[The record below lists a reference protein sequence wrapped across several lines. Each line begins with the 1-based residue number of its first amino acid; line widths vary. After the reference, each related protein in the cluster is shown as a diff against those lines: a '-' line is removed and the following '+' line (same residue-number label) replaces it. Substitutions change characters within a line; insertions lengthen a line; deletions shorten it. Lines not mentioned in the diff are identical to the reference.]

1 MAIRIPY
8 ILFVFILGL
17 SGEMLQAQDEPV
29 PVKRSE
35 DKVILEGKI
44 YYIHIVKEKQTLYSI
59 SRAYNVTEKLIA
71 VENPDVFAG
80 LRTGMVLKIPAEPV
94 VDEQEFTLESDEY
107 IFHIIKEEETLYS
120 LSRQYNITISDI
132 RDHNPEVKYSE
143 LQINQVIKI
152 PKIEREIKE
161 KEFSDNSFVYHLVEE
176 GETLYGLS
184 RLYNVSEEEIKELN
198 QKLLW
203 GELKYDEYIKIPVSR
218 EPEVAGD
225 SAFFEPFHD
234 TIDIDS
240 LDLFRERW
248 TALLRECSFM
258 DSIAQ
263 DSITG
268 TIDIGLFLPL
278 LLHWQEQAEE
288 EPVDSLMFEEE
299 EGEEVEEEEPPVLNP
314 MTVAFLEFYEG
325 ILLAMDSLR
334 QTGISINLWVHDT
347 DKNPDI
353 LNHLLDSIDISGL
366 DLIIGPVDPRN
377 VEILSDYSW
386 RHRIPMI
393 SPFYASDELI
403 YSNPFLVQVPP
414 SSTVQLQQ
422 YAAYLSDYFDRTL
435 VYIHNGDSLDMART
449 QFFKNEIL
457 ANLSEKVPLD
467 EVLFKEVIIND
478 SLPSVY
484 YHTLTRD
491 TENIII
497 IPSIEE
503 GEVSNILT
511 GLYFLLDEYDIKVF
525 GMPNW
530 QRFRSIDLEYFH
542 QLQLHYFTSFFVDYE
557 SQAVKNYLQKHKRAY
572 KAEPYRIS
580 SRGYNISMLAYDIM
594 LYFCPLVTEHGRNLI
609 FELNRTASHPMMG
622 DYDFIQL
629 HNYSGNVNKYTC
641 IIRYNRDLSIQ
652 HILPEPVAPDEY
664 VRAEKQIE

>member
-1 MAIRIPY
+1 
-8 ILFVFILGL
+8 
-17 SGEMLQAQDEPV
+17 MLHAQDEPV

-80 LRTGMVLKIPAEPV
+80 VRTGMVLKIPAEPV
-94 VDEQEFTLESDEY
+94 VDELEFTMESDEY
-107 IFHIIKEEETLYS
+107 VFHIIKEGETLYS
-120 LSRQYNITISDI
+120 LSRQYNITVSDI
-132 RDHNPEVKYSE
+132 SDHNPEVKYSE

-152 PKIEREIKE
+152 PKIEREIRE
-161 KEFSDNSFVYHLVEE
+161 KEFTDNNFVYHLVKE

-198 QKLLW
+198 QELLW
-203 GELKYDEYIKIPVSR
+203 GELKFDEYIMIPVSR
-218 EPEVAGD
+218 EPEVTQD
-225 SAFFEPFHD
+225 SSFFEPFQD

-240 LDLFRERW
+240 LDIFRERW
-248 TALLRECSFM
+248 TELLQEDFVK
-258 DSIAQ
+258 DSIPQ
-263 DSITG
+263 DSSIAA
-268 TIDIGLFLPL
+268 IDIGLFLPL
-278 LLHWQEQAEE
+278 LLHWQEYVEE
-288 EPVDSLMFEEE
+288 EPADTLL
-299 EGEEVEEEEPPVLNP
+299 VEEEEIEEVKEEGPAVLNP

-334 QTGISINLWVHDT
+334 QNGISINLQVYDT

-353 LNHLLDSIDISGL
+353 LRQLLDSIDISGL
-366 DLIIGPVDPRN
+366 DLIIGPADPRN

-386 RHRIPMI
+386 SHRIPMI

-403 YSNPFLVQVPP
+403 YSNPFMVQVPP
-414 SSTVQLQQ
+414 SSSIQIQQ
-422 YAAYLSDYFDRTL
+422 YAAYLSDFFDRTL
-435 VYIHNGDSLDMART
+435 VYIHNGDSLDMPRT
-449 QFFKNEIL
+449 QFFKNELLTKI
-457 ANLSEKVPLD
+457 SEKVPLD

-484 YHTLTRD
+484 YHTLTKD

-497 IPSIEE
+497 IPSMEE

-511 GLYFLLDEYDIKVF
+511 GLYFLLEEYDITVF

-557 SQAVKNYLQKHKRAY
+557 SDAVQRYLLKHKRAY
-572 KAEPYRIS
+572 QAEPYRIS

-594 LYFCPLVTEHGRNLI
+594 LYFCPLVAEHGKNMV
-609 FELNRTASHPMMG
+609 FELNRTDYQPMMG
-622 DYDFIQL
+622 NYNFVQL
-629 HNYSGNVNKYTC
+629 HNYSGQVNKFNC

-652 HILPEPVAPDEY
+652 HIKPEQPLE
-664 VRAEKQIE
+664 